1 MATTVTPGI
10 TAPWESATTPTMAPV
25 VTPCASTSDVAVTAT
40 NAAAAI
46 APTNRNS
53 FFIPILLT
61 VFFEEIKL
69 PAILLWHL

>member
-1 MATTVTPGI
+1 MNRDHSGTGDDGALGVGDDSGDGARRP
-10 TAPWESATTPTMAPV
+10 
-25 VTPCASTSDVAVTAT
+25 PCASTSDVAVTAT

-61 VFFEEIKL
+61 VFWAVEL
-69 PAILLWHL
+69 RNSAVAL

>member
-1 MATTVTPGI
+1 
-10 TAPWESATTPTMAPV
+10 
-25 VTPCASTSDVAVTAT
+25 VTAT

-61 VFFEEIKL
+61 VFFEDFKTAGNSTVAL
-69 PAILLWHL
+69 VT